1 MQHVMT
7 ALSAA
12 ALAATVLGPARAAEL
27 EMLPSGICQAPLY
40 EVYLDS
46 ARSHPG
52 RTVSTLSG
60 TEQWERAFTAV
71 MARYR
76 KGDVLE
82 LTHDAQRNA
91 LRLCDWDRPV
101 HFLAPRGVVCTY
113 AGGVRETR

>member
-12 ALAATVLGPARAAEL
+12 ALAALALGPAYAAEL
-27 EMLPSGICQAPLY
+27 EVLPSGICQTPLY

-46 ARSHPG
+46 ARPRPG
-52 RTVSTLSG
+52 RAVPTHSG
-60 TEQWERAFTAV
+60 AEQWDRAFGSV
-71 MARYR
+71 MARCR